1 MIGCRYCRCGEQ
13 RWSGKEIAI
22 TRLASGK
29 IGGKQDMV
37 YEQWMIVLLMALCV
51 LEGLVFIEVR
61 RHRLG
66 KGPK

>member
-1 MIGCRYCRCGEQ
+1 MIGCRHCRCEEQ
-13 RWSGKEIAI
+13 RWTGNGLLDQPFSE
-22 TRLASGK
+22 RQN
-29 IGGKQDMV
+29 GGKQDMV

>member
-1 MIGCRYCRCGEQ
+1 MIRCPHCRCEEQ
-13 RWSGKEIAI
+13 RWSGKQIAI
-22 TRLASGK
+22 TPLASGK